1 MSTVNGLSV
10 SLNKVSFGEV
20 WKIKVDQGFRYA
32 LVVSPNS
39 INRQLEQIIVV
50 AISARKKSWP
60 TRIGFKFKNRPR
72 QICLEEISSVNKDQF
87 ESKIEE
93 LSLPELARVK
103 ISLKQMF
110 VDF

>member
-1 MSTVNGLSV
+1 
-10 SLNKVSFGEV
+10 LNKVSFGEV

-39 INRQLEQIIVV
+39 INQQLDQIIVV

-60 TRIGFKFKNRPR
+60 TRIGFKFRDRLR
-72 QICLEEISSVNKDQF
+72 QICLEEISSVNKVQF
-87 ESKIEE
+87 ENKIEE

-103 ISLKQMF
+103 IGLKQILCEF
-110 VDF
+110 